1 MKIEQI
7 YTKCLAQGAYYIESD
22 GEAAVIDPL
31 REISEYIELAKK
43 SNSKIKY
50 VFETHFHADFVSGH
64 LSLAKKTG
72 ASIVYGPNA
81 DPDFEAI
88 IASDNDQFKIGK
100 ITLTAIHTPG
110 HTLESTT
117 YLLKDEFGKDH
128 CIFTGDTL
136 FLGDVGIPDVAQR
149 YMGVSKEELAGILY
163 ESVNNRIKPLSDEL
177 MVYPGHGAG
186 SACGKNMMKETV
198 DTLANQKKI
207 NYALNGSFS
216 KVAFIKELTDNL
228 PEPPTYFPLN
238 VKLNQEGYVD
248 FETVLEKN
256 LVPLDLNDFEL
267 LSENND
273 TIILDVRNQKDFID
287 GHIPNSLFIGLNGT
301 FAPWVGTLIKD
312 INQKILLITPLG
324 KEKEAITRLSRVGYD
339 NCIGYLKGGFK
350 TWKKNKNKISTL
362 KSVSATSFVDT
373 LKVNKINILD
383 VRKVSEYNNN
393 HIEASQ
399 NKPLSNIKNELD
411 DIDKEGD
418 IYVHCAGGYR
428 SVIAISIL
436 KQKGFKNLIDV
447 AGGFGAIKKSDLN
460 KSCYNSVVKCSG

>member
-31 REISEYIELAKK
+31 REISEYIELAKT

-198 DTLANQKKI
+198 DTLANQKK
-207 NYALNGSFS
+207 
-216 KVAFIKELTDNL
+216 
-228 PEPPTYFPLN
+228 
-238 VKLNQEGYVD
+238 NQ
-248 FETVLEKN
+248 L
-256 LVPLDLNDFEL
+256 
-267 LSENND
+267 
-273 TIILDVRNQKDFID
+273 
-287 GHIPNSLFIGLNGT
+287 
-301 FAPWVGTLIKD
+301 
-312 INQKILLITPLG
+312 
-324 KEKEAITRLSRVGYD
+324 
-339 NCIGYLKGGFK
+339 
-350 TWKKNKNKISTL
+350 
-362 KSVSATSFVDT
+362 
-373 LKVNKINILD
+373 
-383 VRKVSEYNNN
+383 
-393 HIEASQ
+393 
-399 NKPLSNIKNELD
+399 
-411 DIDKEGD
+411 
-418 IYVHCAGGYR
+418 CA
-428 SVIAISIL
+428 
-436 KQKGFKNLIDV
+436 
-447 AGGFGAIKKSDLN
+447 
-460 KSCYNSVVKCSG
+460 

>member
-1 MKIEQI
+1 MRIEQI

-31 REISEYIELAKK
+31 RKVSEYIELAEK

-64 LSLAKKTG
+64 LTLSKKTG

-81 DPDFEAI
+81 NPDFDAI
-88 IASDNDQFKIGK
+88 IAKDNDEFKIGK

-110 HTLESTT
+110 HTLESTS

-177 MVYPGHGAG
+177 LVYPGHGAG

-228 PEPPTYFPLN
+228 PEPPAYFPLN
-238 VKLNQEGYVD
+238 VKLNQEGYID

-256 LVPLDLNDFEL
+256 SIPLAINNFEL
-267 LSENND
+267 LAAEKD
-273 TIILDVRNQKDFID
+273 TMILDVRNQKDFID

-312 INQKILLITPLG
+312 INQKILLITPVG
-324 KEKEAITRLSRVGYD
+324 KETEAITRLSRIGYD
-339 NCIGYLKGGFK
+339 NCIGFLKGGFEI
-350 TWKKNKNKISTL
+350 WKKNKNKITKL
-362 KSVSATSFVDT
+362 NSVSATYFVDT

-383 VRKVSEYNNN
+383 VRKVSEYNNK
-393 HIEASQ
+393 HIEASH
-399 NKPLSNIKNELD
+399 NKPLNIIGNEFN
-411 DIDKEGD
+411 DIDKEDD

-436 KQKGFKNLIDV
+436 KQKGFENLIDV
-447 AGGFGAIKKSDLN
+447 AGGFGAIKKSNLN
-460 KSCYNSVVKCSG
+460 ESCYNSTVQCNG

>member
-31 REISEYIELAKK
+31 REISKYIELAKK

-256 LVPLDLNDFEL
+256 LVPLDVNDFEL

-301 FAPWVGTLIKD
+301 FAPWVGTLVKD
-312 INQKILLITPLG
+312 INQKILLITPVG
-324 KEKEAITRLSRVGYD
+324 KETEAITRLSRVGYD

-350 TWKKNKNKISTL
+350 TWKKSKNKISTL

-460 KSCYNSVVKCSG
+460 KSCYNSFVKCSG

>member
-256 LVPLDLNDFEL
+256 LIPLDLNDFEL

-301 FAPWVGTLIKD
+301 FAPWVGTLVKD
-312 INQKILLITPLG
+312 INQKILLITPVG
-324 KEKEAITRLSRVGYD
+324 KETEAITRLSRVGYD
-339 NCIGYLKGGFK
+339 NCIGYLNGGFK
-350 TWKKNKNKISTL
+350 TWKKSKNKISTL

-393 HIEASQ
+393 HIEASR